1 MAVSEAQLDI
11 WAKLGSVSQS
21 QSTYAIMRTVL
32 EGSDAAYASLGFD
45 IFLQGSYGNDT
56 NIYADSDVDVVIR
69 LNEVFYHDIGALNAA
84 EQAIFHSVMSSGSYG
99 LSDFRRD
106 VLARLYE
113 VFGTA
118 VRPGTKAILIDAT
131 NTRRSTDVLVAA
143 QWRHYTRFKSLED
156 ESYVEGLVF
165 WAADG
170 TRIVNYPKQH
180 AANSTAKHQATN
192 GWFKPAVRIL
202 KNMRNSMCAKGLIAE
217 GLAPSYFLEG
227 ALYNVPDH
235 LFGQTY
241 QSTIANAL
249 NWLVAAD
256 RPTLLCANEMY
267 YLLNATSPVT
277 WRAEQLEAYLRQT
290 IAFWNSQ

>member
-1 MAVSEAQLDI
+1 MAIAEAQLDI
-11 WAKLGSVSQS
+11 WAKQGSISQS
-21 QSTYAIMRTVL
+21 RSTYAMMRAVL
-32 EGSDAAYASLGFD
+32 EGSHAAYASRGFD

-69 LNEVFYHDIGALNAA
+69 LNDVFYHDIGALNAA

-99 LSDFRRD
+99 FSDFRRD
-106 VLARLYE
+106 VLARLHE
-113 VFGTA
+113 AFGTA
-118 VRPGTKAILIDAT
+118 VRPGTKAILIDAN

-143 QWRHYTRFKSLED
+143 KWRHYTRFKSLDD
-156 ESYVEGLVF
+156 ETYAEGLVF
-165 WAADG
+165 WGADG
-170 TRIVNYPKQH
+170 DRIVNYPKQH
-180 AANSTAKHQATN
+180 AANCTAKHQATN

-202 KNMRNSMCAKGLIAE
+202 KNMRNSMSAKGLIAG

-249 NWLVAAD
+249 NWLVASA

-277 WRAEQLEAYLRQT
+277 WRAEQFETYLRQT